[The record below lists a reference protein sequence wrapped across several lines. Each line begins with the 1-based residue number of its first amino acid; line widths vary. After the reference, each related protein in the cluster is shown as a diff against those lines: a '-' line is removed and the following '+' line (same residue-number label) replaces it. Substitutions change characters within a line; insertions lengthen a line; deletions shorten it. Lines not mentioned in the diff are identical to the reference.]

1 LALSIA
7 IDKAR
12 RQTATRANRDRQLRA
27 EMCLEQVVK
36 VAGIPDEFSARG
48 RASDLAV
55 EKAFAT
61 AYQLMDSEEERAAV
75 VQAFMVWQSDERHES
90 RIVRDLSDESVALL
104 KSNHPLFI
112 DGAFT
117 PSDSDGAA

>member
-1 LALSIA
+1 MALSVA

-12 RQTATRANRDRQLRA
+12 RQT
-27 EMCLEQVVK
+27 
-36 VAGIPDEFSARG
+36 
-48 RASDLAV
+48 
-55 EKAFAT
+55 
-61 AYQLMDSEEERAAV
+61 SEEERAAV

-112 DGAFT
+112 DGAYV
-117 PSDSDGAA
+117 PGDSDGAA

>member
-1 LALSIA
+1 MALTRSIEA
-7 IDKAR
+7 AR
-12 RQTATRANRDRQLRA
+12 RQTATRANRERQLRA

-112 DGAFT
+112 DGTYKPEGSGRSA
-117 PSDSDGAA
+117 